1 MMALIHGDKNTP
13 RSVIAR
19 GTPEDRVNW
28 GMRGGLR
35 VAPSRRREWNPA
47 SAELLGGLRSE
58 KLVFVTCY
66 HGSSGC
72 EEIQTGSQPR
82 NKLGKVVLLFSL
94 FCFMLVLTKQAS
106 FVRAGVL
113 LHSYILLW

>member
-1 MMALIHGDKNTP
+1 MALIHGDKNTP

-35 VAPSRRREWNPA
+35 VAPSRRHEWNPA
-47 SAELLGGLRSE
+47 SAELLRGLRSE